1 MTSLFD
7 YRVRVQVKTES
18 PDAVLLDFLRNERQG
33 SYSHK
38 EMLLW
43 ALRAYW
49 MPFAQQQSARS
60 GQSEAQLRHIALSSI
75 YQLEKHIDYIR
86 ETFGLVSLES
96 TAKVDRQSSYRS
108 DNLARS
114 AIAPPPTAKPI
125 DQWYKDEDD
134 LFDSTV

>member
-1 MTSLFD
+1 MTALFD

-60 GQSEAQLRHIALSSI
+60 ETQLRHIALSSI

-86 ETFGLVSLES
+86 EAFGLVPLES

-114 AIAPPPTAKPI
+114 AIAPPLTAKPI

>member
-1 MTSLFD
+1 MTALFD

-49 MPFAQQQSARS
+49 MPFAQQQYARS
-60 GQSEAQLRHIALSSI
+60 TQSETQLRHIALSSI

-96 TAKVDRQSSYRS
+96 RPKAEVDGLNRYGNS
-108 DNLARS
+108 NHAARPTS
-114 AIAPPPTAKPI
+114 PPAKPI
-125 DQWYKDEDD
+125 DQWYKDEED